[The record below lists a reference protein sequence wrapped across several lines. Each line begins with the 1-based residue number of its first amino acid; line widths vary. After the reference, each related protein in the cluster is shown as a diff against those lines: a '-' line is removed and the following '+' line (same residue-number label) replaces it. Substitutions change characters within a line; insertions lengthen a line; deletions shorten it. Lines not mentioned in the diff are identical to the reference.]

1 MPIFWSSSI
10 EAPDLR
16 GRLFTARQIIRELY
30 DIKSSIVTLTGLPES
45 LLHVLIGLLI
55 YLLALC
61 LLKSPRSAFAVV
73 LTVQLLNEV
82 NDFLVKEEPLL
93 YLVYTSIVDT
103 AATTLLP
110 LAIGIFAA
118 RWRLSRAS
126 QVRAIAQ
133 DRTT

>member
-1 MPIFWSSSI
+1 M
-10 EAPDLR
+10 
-16 GRLFTARQIIRELY
+16 
-30 DIKSSIVTLTGLPES
+30 IVTLTGLPES